1 MKSQSLSKVKPSRN
15 CGIDLLRVL
24 SMYMVCMLHV
34 LGWGGVLNATTN
46 RSNDIAWFFEIAA
59 YCAVNC
65 FGLISGYVGCMSSF
79 KPRNLFRLWLQAV
92 YYNFGI
98 TLVFLFILPD
108 SVGLKEIVKSFF
120 PISSNPYP
128 FAYWYL
134 KAYALMFFFIPQM
147 TFLLRNQPKE
157 VLCRFIWI
165 FFVLFSVLETIPFL
179 RQIASPVQFGFSA
192 LWLAYLYM
200 LGGFIRLYGIKE
212 LLPDN
217 RTIRKLYYR
226 FNRQSTPF
234 YVYIACVTITFI
246 LYKYGHS
253 VLIQILGR
261 APSFKSLVSYNSPTI
276 LFSAVA
282 LLLFFSKLNITRFT
296 QFFYLAGQLAFSVYL
311 IQNQTYIWQFLFKG
325 AFKWVADLP
334 IWLLPLTLLL
344 IPLSIHI
351 VCSLLD
357 YIRLCLFKI
366 LRLN

>member
-1 MKSQSLSKVKPSRN
+1 MGKSSRN
-15 CGIDLLRVL
+15 YGIDLLRVL

-34 LGWGGVLNATTN
+34 LGQGGILKATTD

-79 KPRNLFRLWLQAV
+79 KLRNLFRLWLQAV
-92 YYNFGI
+92 YYNVGI

-108 SVGLKEIVKSFF
+108 SVGLKEIVISFF
-120 PISSNPYP
+120 PISSNPYNLS
-128 FAYWYL
+128 YWYL
-134 KAYALMFFFIPQM
+134 KAYALMFFFTPQM
-147 TFLLRNQPKE
+147 IFLLRNQPKE
-157 VLCRFIWI
+157 ILRRFIWF

-179 RQIASPVQFGFSA
+179 RQIASPVQNGYSA

-217 RTIRKLYYR
+217 RTIRKWYYR
-226 FNRQSTPF
+226 FFNRLSTPF
-234 YVYIACVTITFI
+234 YVYTACVTMTFI

-253 VLIQILGR
+253 VLTQNLGLD
-261 APSFKSLVSYNSPTI
+261 PFFKNLVNYNSPTI
-276 LFSAVA
+276 LFSGVA

-311 IQNQTYIWQFLFKG
+311 IQNQTYIWQFLFNG
-325 AFKWVADLP
+325 AFKWVAELP
-334 IWLLPLTLLL
+334 IWFLPLTLLL
-344 IPLSIHI
+344 IPLTIHI

-357 YIRLCLFKI
+357 YIRLCLFRI